1 MSKLKFP
8 TDRQI
13 NSTENNG
20 YAEGVRDENLWEKDL
35 IDTEI
40 PEADILPIKTN
51 ETGVEKR
58 PVYNEQG
65 YKYQIGDN

>member
-1 MSKLKFP
+1 MKKVQYR

-20 YAEGVRDENLWEKDL
+20 YAVGVRDENLVSKDL

-40 PEADILPIKTN
+40 PETDVLPKAIR
-51 ETGVEKR
+51 ETGEEPR
-58 PVYNEQG
+58 ETYNEEG
-65 YKYQIGDN
+65 FTNIKG